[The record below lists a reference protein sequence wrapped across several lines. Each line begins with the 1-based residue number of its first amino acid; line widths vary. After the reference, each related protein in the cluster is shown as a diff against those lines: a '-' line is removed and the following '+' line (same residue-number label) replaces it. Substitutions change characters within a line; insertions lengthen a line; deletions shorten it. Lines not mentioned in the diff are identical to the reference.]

1 MLMRYSW
8 KWSAGLQV
16 RQSNSQLVQEIH
28 SFLLN
33 SNINTVLYFCCTLLL
48 EEHLCHSRWKKMWW
62 ALVCAA
68 DTDSN
73 MGVEMVSVSWC
84 IFVLRSGK
92 ERNIFFPF
100 YLPLASFPPKDK
112 WSFHTVD
119 DVNNVGLHLWGRA
132 GSCWLC
138 GWGCWRAGV
147 TRGNCPE
154 TLGCDLPDI
163 SPRCLSRSPS
173 LWTVSPWGK
182 MERGEER
189 LKGGKTEGLGRMVW
203 K

>member
-1 MLMRYSW
+1 MVGFSLCCRHRFKHGCRDGVCKMMYIC
-8 KWSAGLQV
+8 AQV
-16 RQSNSQLVQEIH
+16 RE
-28 SFLLN
+28 
-33 SNINTVLYFCCTLLL
+33 
-48 EEHLCHSRWKKMWW
+48 RKKY
-62 ALVCAA
+62 
-68 DTDSN
+68 
-73 MGVEMVSVSWC
+73 
-84 IFVLRSGK
+84 
-92 ERNIFFPF
+92 FFPF

-112 WSFHTVD
+112 WSFHTVN
-119 DVNNVGLHLWGRA
+119 DVTNVGLYLWGRA

-173 LWTVSPWGK
+173 LWTVSPWGT

>member
-1 MLMRYSW
+1 
-8 KWSAGLQV
+8 
-16 RQSNSQLVQEIH
+16 
-28 SFLLN
+28 
-33 SNINTVLYFCCTLLL
+33 
-48 EEHLCHSRWKKMWW
+48 MWW

-92 ERNIFFPF
+92 EINIFFPF
-100 YLPLASFPPKDK
+100 PKDK

-119 DVNNVGLHLWGRA
+119 DVNNVGLYLWGRA

-138 GWGCWRAGV
+138 DWGCWRAGV

-189 LKGGKTEGLGRMVW
+189 LKGGKNRRVRKDGMKIKRWNKVKKHTEQQQMEIEEIKKGM
-203 K
+203 

>member
-8 KWSAGLQV
+8 KWSAGLRVQ
-16 RQSNSQLVQEIH
+16 QNNSQLVQEIH

-92 ERNIFFPF
+92 ERNIFSLFIC
-100 YLPLASFPPKDK
+100 LWPLFPPKISEVFTLWMMWIMLDC
-112 WSFHTVD
+112 TCE
-119 DVNNVGLHLWGRA
+119 VGLGAA
-132 GSCWLC
+132 GFVAGAAEGP
-138 GWGCWRAGV
+138 GWPGV
-147 TRGNCPE
+147 TVLRLWAATSQTSHLAVCPVHHLYE
-154 TLGCDLPDI
+154 
-163 SPRCLSRSPS
+163 LSHP
-173 LWTVSPWGK
+173 G
-182 MERGEER
+182 ER
-189 LKGGKTEGLGRMVW
+189 W
-203 K
+203 KEVRKD